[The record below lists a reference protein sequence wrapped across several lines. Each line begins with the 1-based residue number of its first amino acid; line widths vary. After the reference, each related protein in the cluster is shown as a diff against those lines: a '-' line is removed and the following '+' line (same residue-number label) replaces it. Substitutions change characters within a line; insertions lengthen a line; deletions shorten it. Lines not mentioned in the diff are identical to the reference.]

1 MRLHQEETFT
11 QQVGKRNRYLAV
23 ECMEMRER
31 DQTLSGSLKRTKW
44 RRLLGI
50 INRRRFR
57 ELLDGKN

>member
-1 MRLHQEETFT
+1 MRLHQEETFA

-23 ECMEMRER
+23 ECIKMLER